1 MKKWRKRKEEMEKVR
16 ARVQQ
21 KKSTRNI
28 EGRERA
34 FAGGVPLRGVGLS
47 SYSAGVMSCG
57 GWLQ

>member
-21 KKSTRNI
+21 KTKGTRNI

-34 FAGGVPLRGVGLS
+34 FV
-47 SYSAGVMSCG
+47 
-57 GWLQ
+57 